1 MERRELQRRHLMFL
15 LRVFDAETG
24 AQLGCLT
31 DISSAG
37 LMITGERPL
46 SVGRT
51 YRLQMRM
58 PPGVEG
64 GRDFEFPATVA
75 WVAEDAHPDFCD
87 IGFRGLQLTAEERA
101 ALYNLIE
108 EFELRD

>member
-46 SVGRT
+46 SVDRT

-64 GRDFEFPATVA
+64 GRAFEFPATVA
-75 WVAEDAHPDFCD
+75 WVADDVHPDFCD
-87 IGFRGLQLTAEERA
+87 IGFRDLELTTEQRA
-101 ALYNLIE
+101 ALANLIE

>member
-1 MERRELQRRHLMFL
+1 MFL

-24 AQLGCLT
+24 AQLGCIA

-46 SVGRT
+46 SVERT
-51 YRLQMRM
+51 YRLRMRM

-75 WVAEDAHPDFCD
+75 WVAADAHPDFCD
-87 IGFRGLQLTAEERA
+87 IGFGELGLTDEQRA
-101 ALYNLIE
+101 TLSDLIE

>member
-1 MERRELQRRHLMFL
+1 MERRELKRRHLMFL

-37 LMITGERPL
+37 LMVTGERPL
-46 SVGRT
+46 SVDRR

-64 GRDFEFPATVA
+64 GREFEFPATVA
-75 WVAEDAHPDFCD
+75 WVAGDVHPDFVD
-87 IGFRGLQLTAEERA
+87 IGFRDLELTTEQRA
-101 ALYNLIE
+101 ALTNLIE
-108 EFELRD
+108 EFELAD

>member
-1 MERRELQRRHLMFL
+1 MERRESQRRHLMFL

-37 LMITGERPL
+37 LMLTGERPL
-46 SVGRT
+46 TVERT

-64 GRDFEFPATVA
+64 GREFEFPATVA
-75 WVAEDAHPDFCD
+75 WVADDVHPDFCD
-87 IGFRGLQLTAEERA
+87 IGFRDLNLTPEQHA
-101 ALYNLIE
+101 AMANLIE

>member
-1 MERRELQRRHLMFL
+1 MQRRHLMFL

-24 AQLGCLT
+24 AQLGCLS
-31 DISSAG
+31 DISSVG

-46 SVGRT
+46 SVDRV

-64 GRDFEFPATVA
+64 GRAFEFPATVA
-75 WVAEDAHPDFCD
+75 WVADDLHPDFCD
-87 IGFRGLQLTAEERA
+87 IGFRDLELTEEQRA
-101 ALYNLIE
+101 ALANLIE
-108 EFELRD
+108 AFELRE